1 MRIREVHINILIAD
15 DSSAMRRI
23 VKKTL
28 RSAGFA
34 GHDVQEANDGAAA
47 LERIRE
53 EAPDLILCDWN
64 MPNMSGLELLETL
77 QAEGQDIPFGFV
89 TTEGSPQMRAK
100 ATEAGA
106 KFLITKPFT
115 AETFSKVLAPYI
127 KD

>member
-1 MRIREVHINILIAD
+1 MRK
-15 DSSAMRRI
+15 I

-28 RSAGFA
+28 RGAGFS
-34 GHDVQEANDGAAA
+34 GHDIREAEDGAAA
-47 LERIRE
+47 LDMVRE
-53 EAPDLILCDWN
+53 DAPDLILCDWN
-64 MPNMSGLELLETL
+64 MPTMSGLELLETL
-77 QAEGQDIPFGFV
+77 KAEDYDINFGFV

-100 ATEAGA
+100 ATESGA